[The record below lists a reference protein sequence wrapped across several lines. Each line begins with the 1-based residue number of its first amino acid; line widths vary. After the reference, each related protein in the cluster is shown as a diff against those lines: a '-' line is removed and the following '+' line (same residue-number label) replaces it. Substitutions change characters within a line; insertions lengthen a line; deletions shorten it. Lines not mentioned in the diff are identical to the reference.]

1 MERVAFILNVR
12 PDAVDEYRR
21 RHAAVWPDMRS
32 ALAQAGW
39 HNYSLFLR
47 PDGLAVGYLES
58 PDFEGSLRHMDGLA
72 VNERWQ
78 AEMAPLV
85 LRPDGRRADES
96 LHRLPEI
103 FHLD

>member
-1 MERVAFILNVR
+1 MERVCFQLHVR

-21 RHAAVWPDMRS
+21 RHAEVWPDMRA
-32 ALAQAGW
+32 ALSEAGW

-58 PDFEGSLRHMDGLA
+58 PDFAASLERMDALD
-72 VNERWQ
+72 VNTRWQ
-78 AEMAPLV
+78 ATMAPLV
-85 LRPDGRRADES
+85 VRPSGRRADQS
-96 LHRLPEI
+96 LDRLPEI